1 MFSLQQLFGQGDKF
15 FGLLEASA
23 EEARS
28 SVQALVRIIKGENPP
43 TTLEDFVLSRRKE
56 KRIAE
61 QISEELV
68 NTFITGLERE
78 DIEALSTALYK
89 IPKATEKFAEHFII
103 GSQHLRGVDF
113 SRQVAMLEQATD
125 TVLAMV
131 RQLRRIQELEKVQ
144 ELNDRLQYI
153 EGEADKLMLDLLRDL
168 YSGKHDPLKVVVL
181 KDLYELLEK
190 IIDRC
195 RDAGNVIKHIVL
207 KSS

>member
-1 MFSLQQLFGQGDKF
+1 MFSLQQLFGRGDRF
-15 FGLLEASA
+15 FDLLEASA

-28 SVQALVRIIKGENPP
+28 SVQALVRVLKSSSPP
-43 TTLEDFVLSRRKE
+43 PTLEDLVLSRRKE

-61 QISEELV
+61 EITGQLV

-89 IPKATEKFAEHFII
+89 IPKATEKFAEHFIA
-103 GSQHLRGVDF
+103 GSQYAQGVDF

-125 TVLAMV
+125 AVRAMV
-131 RQLRRIQELEKVQ
+131 AQLRQIQELEKIK
-144 ELNDRLQYI
+144 ELNDRLQYV

-168 YSGKHDPLKVVVL
+168 YSGKHDPLKVIVL
-181 KDLYELLEK
+181 KDLYELLER

-207 KSS
+207 KNS